1 MRKKKY
7 IFILFAIIALIFII
21 SIFSLTK
28 SDDHGKVSE
37 IEVNKF
43 LLLPLKIDPEVDYNA
58 PEIYF
63 HEDTKVVGKV
73 NHVKDLKDGQEVK
86 VWVKE
91 NDGVKLAYKIKVIKE

>member
-1 MRKKKY
+1 MNRP
-7 IFILFAIIALIFII
+7 IRIILVMTALLFTITILQQI
-21 SIFSLTK
+21 K
-28 SDDHGKVSE
+28 SDDHGRIGE

-63 HEDTKVVGKV
+63 NEDTKVVGKV